1 MAISKD
7 PIVISRLVQRDHK
20 RIWIS
25 ALIVVHLQAAALA
38 SAYLSWS
45 RYGGA
50 VKESSVDS
58 ITAEVIFQEESP
70 KIEEQHNTP
79 IFEEEIQITEEIE
92 AQQPVFLSAAQEQ
105 EDDMI
110 APVTTESSQQDAFL
124 LSATNV
130 PIIYRPA
137 PLQTKPKPK
146 PTPVKPKAKT
156 SSGTKKTQSQSISK
170 KGKGR
175 CRFPNIQITR
185 SDKKKIK
192 RQVLVRVYTNKQGKI
207 TKVVLLRSSGY
218 KAFDQKFIRAV
229 RRSRCPQGN
238 RHYDLAPTY
247 G

>member
-7 PIVISRLVQRDHK
+7 PVVISRLVQRDHK

-92 AQQPVFLSAAQEQ
+92 AQQPVFLSAEQEQ
-105 EDDMI
+105 HGQEEA
-110 APVTTESSQQDAFL
+110 APL
-124 LSATNV
+124 LAATNV

-137 PLQTKPKPK
+137 PLQTKPK

-218 KAFDQKFIRAV
+218 KAFDQKFIRAM